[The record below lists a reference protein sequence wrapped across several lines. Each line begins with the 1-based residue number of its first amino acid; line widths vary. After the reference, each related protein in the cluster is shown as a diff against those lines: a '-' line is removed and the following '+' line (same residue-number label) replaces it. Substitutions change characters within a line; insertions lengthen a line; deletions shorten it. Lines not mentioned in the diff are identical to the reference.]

1 MKILYCYLL
10 IINALTFLFMLMDK
24 QKARKKR
31 WRIPERT
38 LLSLCAIGGSLGG
51 LLGMYLFRHKTKH
64 TRFAIGIPVMLIVHG
79 ILVCLAN
86 WFFL

>member
-31 WRIPERT
+31 WRIPEQT

-51 LLGMYLFRHKTKH
+51 LLGMYLFRHKTNH
-64 TRFAIGIPVMLIVHG
+64 TRFAIGIPVMLVVHTA
-79 ILVCLAN
+79 LVCLAN